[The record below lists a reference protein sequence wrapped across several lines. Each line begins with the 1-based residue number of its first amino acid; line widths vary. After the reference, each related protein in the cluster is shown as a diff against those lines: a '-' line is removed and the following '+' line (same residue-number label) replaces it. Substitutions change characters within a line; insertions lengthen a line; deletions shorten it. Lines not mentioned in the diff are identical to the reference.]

1 MLLSE
6 WFILGKLGHCAAE
19 DLIDKQLL
27 AFLSS
32 SRRGARSV
40 LIPIVIGNRNAE
52 SATSITSS
60 LHLRPGKKATTSII
74 LTILTTLAWAAGCKS
89 IIERQ
94 DVRPRVLRD
103 VPAQRLAYRL
113 EPDITPPA
121 ELKLDELSDKIATIQ
136 NDFTTRR
143 PDEALLRT
151 VPSPDG
157 QRALALYG
165 TEDAPSSAFRI
176 DMYAADGKFLRN
188 LIPPDL
194 SCVFPETVSW
204 SPDGN
209 YINFIAHKRAMPSPT
224 PTPLSEELPDTPSI
238 PSPSIAPAFPA
249 VASFDTE
256 QIYIC
261 NRDGYDLKAL
271 TSREGLIYFYFAWA
285 PDNHALVALA
295 CKEAEWNAREKQFKL
310 PAGRPRLIAPDGT
323 ERLLDD
329 QLTEALPVWSPD
341 SSKVATAFETD
352 VALYDA
358 TATRS
363 PTQARLPLRDT
374 LIAAS
379 ISYELKSAKKKTES
393 SRNDNAANSSHT
405 PSPTGVPASF
415 NPIIRLEWP
424 SPEKLYI
431 QTAYVRLM
439 STEAINTF
447 QRWHLLVLSA
457 QAAVLK

>member
-1 MLLSE
+1 VLLSE

-188 LIPPDL
+188 VIPPDL

-224 PTPLSEELPDTPSI
+224 PTPLSEALPDTPSI

-341 SSKVATAFETD
+341 ASKVATAFETD

-405 PSPTGVPASF
+405 PSPTGAPASF